1 MLAIERRNRTMEKLQ
16 AEKKVVVSEL
26 SKLFGVSEETIR
38 RDLEKLENEGL
49 VTKSYGG
56 AVLNES
62 TNIDLPFNIRKNRNV
77 DKKLK
82 IADLMAERIHDGDML
97 MLDASST
104 AVFIA
109 KKIKDR
115 KNMTIITNSIE
126 ITLELA
132 DMHDW
137 HVLST
142 GGIVKEGSLAL
153 VGPHTDQMIKCFHV
167 DKAIVSCKGLDIE
180 KGITDSNEMHAE
192 TKKTMFASANEK
204 ILAIDS
210 TKFDR
215 ISFTKIGELKDID
228 MIITDK
234 DPGEQWRTQFEKM
247 GIECIY
253 E

>member
-167 DKAIVSCKGLDIE
+167 DKAIVSCKGLDLE

>member
-1 MLAIERRNRTMEKLQ
+1 MLAIERRNRIMEMLQ

-26 SKLFGVSEETIR
+26 SKIFGVSEETIR

-115 KNMTIITNSIE
+115 KNMTIITNSVE
-126 ITLELA
+126 ITLQLA

-167 DKAIVSCKGLDIE
+167 DKAIISCKGLDLQ

-192 TKKTMFASANEK
+192 TKKTMFASANER

-210 TKFDR
+210 TKFNR

-228 MIITDK
+228 TIITDRN
-234 DPGEQWRTQFEKM
+234 PGEEWMAQFEKLD
-247 GIECIY
+247 IECIF

>member
-167 DKAIVSCKGLDIE
+167 DKAIVSCKGLDVE

-192 TKKTMFASANEK
+192 TKKTMFSSANKK

-215 ISFTKIGELKDID
+215 ISFTKIGDLKDID

-234 DPGEQWRTQFEKM
+234 DPGEQWRAQFEKM

>member
-1 MLAIERRNRTMEKLQ
+1 MLAIERRNRIMEKLQ
-16 AEKKVVVSEL
+16 NEKKVVVSAL
-26 SKLFGVSEETIR
+26 SKSFGVSEETIR

-56 AVLNES
+56 AVLKEN
-62 TNIDLPFNIRKNRNV
+62 TNIDLPFNVRKNRNV
-77 DKKLK
+77 EKKLK
-82 IADLMAERIHDGDML
+82 IADLMAERISDGELL

-126 ITLELA
+126 ITLDLA

-167 DKAIVSCKGLDIE
+167 DKAIVSCKGLDME
-180 KGITDSNEMHAE
+180 KGFTDSNEMHAE
-192 TKKTMFASANEK
+192 TKKTMFTSANEK

-215 ISFTKIGELKDID
+215 ISFTKIGDLEDID
-228 MIITDK
+228 LVITDK
-234 DPGEQWRTQFEKM
+234 YPGDQWMALFDKM